1 MAYMKEERER
11 EREKQNSV
19 PFFPV
24 KSGLIRKVSPYWQ
37 THREKIESGA
47 RRPAGISCLPFEFGT
62 SLARSPLHK
71 IFVSLFLKHA
81 HSQDLRPF
89 TPIFE

>member
-1 MAYMKEERER
+1 MAYMKEERERER

-62 SLARSPLHK
+62 SLAR
-71 IFVSLFLKHA
+71 
-81 HSQDLRPF
+81 PF
-89 TPIFE
+89 TRFSFLSFSCTHTLKI